1 MLSQKK
7 CVPCQGGIDP
17 LNPKQVSKLISKL
30 EDGWGTL
37 ENIKIKKEYIFN
49 LYSQAISFANK
60 VANLAESENHH
71 PYIHIN
77 FKKVEIIIF
86 THKINGLHENDFIL
100 ASKCDLLFKE

>member
-30 EDGWGTL
+30 EEGWKNL
-37 ENIKIKKEYIFN
+37 ENKKIKKEYIFN
-49 LYSQAISFANK
+49 LYSQAILFVNK
-60 VANLAESENHH
+60 VAELAENEDHH

-86 THKINGLHENDFIL
+86 THKIDGLHKNDFIL
-100 ASKCDLLFKE
+100 ASKCDLLY

>member
-17 LNPKQVSKLISKL
+17 LNHKQVSKLISKL

-49 LYSQAISFANK
+49 LYSQAISFTNK

-100 ASKCDLLFKE
+100 AAKCDLLFEK

>member
-30 EDGWGTL
+30 EEGWKDL
-37 ENIKIKKEYIFN
+37 DNKKIKKEYIFS
-49 LYSQAISFANK
+49 LYSQAILFTNK
-60 VANLAESENHH
+60 VAELAENEDHH

-86 THKINGLHENDFIL
+86 THKIDGLHKNDFIL
-100 ASKCDLLFKE
+100 ASKCDLLY